1 MEAGVTLT
9 HREPWLTK
17 KELAAALKV
26 SVRTI
31 EREGIPYDVR
41 IAGMN
46 RYYLSEARAYL
57 RGEHDE
63 EEGMA

>member
-1 MEAGVTLT
+1 MTVMQ
-9 HREPWLTK
+9 REPWLTK
-17 KELAAALKV
+17 RELAAALKV

-31 EREGIPYDVR
+31 ERAGIPHDVR

-57 RGEHDE
+57 RGETKE
-63 EEGMA
+63 EEA